1 MADRPVDRRQ
11 VLRALLLA
19 AAGLTVPAA
28 CGVPT
33 GGGPI
38 VDGAGQNYD
47 PVVGAEPPP
56 DPSQTTSATR
66 LVELFLSAVSGPLA
80 EPEQLNKAR
89 ERARGFLTDEA
100 RDAWKRSADDVV
112 TVVRVENLTPA
123 ASGANTIVSG
133 SLQPIGTFARGT
145 GTVDPYTGST
155 AIVPVK
161 FTVVSTAAGLRIS
174 ELPMVVLQRGLP
186 LAASALDN
194 KYYTPQV
201 IYFWENGR
209 SALVPDLRYV
219 PRTGMAA
226 NQRLTAI
233 VKWLLSGPSQLI
245 SSVASTI
252 HPSGTDLLGP
262 NADIQG
268 DRVVLNFSA
277 ALQTL
282 KGPDLG
288 KLVAQLQWSLQPL
301 HRLST
306 LPVVLAR
313 SDYNHDVAAAA
324 LSRDQTGAALVTVQ
338 GRLLLGRAD
347 DRGRVSPYRDV
358 ALRSGKPGR
367 PVWLSSGRKLLI
379 VVDGVLIAV
388 SATDATSTAVTEGV
402 TAFAV
407 APDGY
412 RIALLRQGRLQVTA
426 MHDDADQL
434 TLGDNQPPLDVGLS
448 SLTGVAW
455 SRLDRLVVAGRSE
468 DNKWRL
474 VEITIDGAIRDVW
487 DASFVSPIVSVVAY
501 PKLPSE
507 PPGPGAVMVQTEDAA
522 AFRVFKSSVKPE
534 PLPDPSP
541 SPSPSP
547 SGGSNRNRPT
557 STAPFYPD

>member
-1 MADRPVDRRQ
+1 M
-11 VLRALLLA
+11 
-19 AAGLTVPAA
+19 
-28 CGVPT
+28 
-33 GGGPI
+33 
-38 VDGAGQNYD
+38 
-47 PVVGAEPPP
+47 
-56 DPSQTTSATR
+56 
-66 LVELFLSAVSGPLA
+66 
-80 EPEQLNKAR
+80 
-89 ERARGFLTDEA
+89 
-100 RDAWKRSADDVV
+100 
-112 TVVRVENLTPA
+112 
-123 ASGANTIVSG
+123 
-133 SLQPIGTFARGT
+133 
-145 GTVDPYTGST
+145 
-155 AIVPVK
+155 
-161 FTVVSTAAGLRIS
+161 
-174 ELPMVVLQRGLP
+174 
-186 LAASALDN
+186 
-194 KYYTPQV
+194 
-201 IYFWENGR
+201 
-209 SALVPDLRYV
+209 
-219 PRTGMAA
+219 
-226 NQRLTAI
+226 
-233 VKWLLSGPSQLI
+233 
-245 SSVASTI
+245 
-252 HPSGTDLLGP
+252 
-262 NADIQG
+262 
-268 DRVVLNFSA
+268 
-277 ALQTL
+277 
-282 KGPDLG
+282 
-288 KLVAQLQWSLQPL
+288 
-301 HRLST
+301 
-306 LPVVLAR
+306 
-313 SDYNHDVAAAA
+313 AAAA